1 MVTAQPL
8 LLRLDGG
15 NDSIENIDIALEHNL
30 QNPDQTEIDFLLKW
44 NPRRQDKENWLAQA
58 EQQGV

>member
-1 MVTAQPL
+1 MVTAQLL

-15 NDSIENIDIALEHNL
+15 NDAFENIDIVLEHNL
-30 QNPDQTEIDFLLKW
+30 QNPDQTEIDFLIKW
-44 NPRRQDKENWLAQA
+44 NPRRQNKDHWLAQA